1 MRQLPLSL
9 MAGSV
14 ALVLCALAKRNPEGC
29 RAWQLCASREVGRRI
44 CVVAGRQADM
54 KKKLLVAP
62 MLVLATF
69 SCLAADLPDPALTP
83 GAVNPHVTQ
92 ANIGSTVCVKGW
104 TKTVRPPAFY
114 TNRLKKLQIRQYG
127 YSDTDP
133 RDYEEDHLVP
143 LSVGGNPTDPRN
155 LWPEPRNSEWN
166 ADRKSGVRA
175 RPSHPHWHRVAR
187 DWCAGA
193 GVAYFFKQWGAWRPR
208 DDLHGEPRDGLPVRG
223 AKTGASAFLRVD
235 GHWGN
240 LDECSNGQ
248 AQALDRM
255 GKKTAG
261 RVLDGRLY
269 DACPEVQHEFH
280 DQ

>member
-1 MRQLPLSL
+1 
-9 MAGSV
+9 V

-83 GAVNPHVTQ
+83 GAINPHVTQ

-166 ADRKSGVRA
+166 ADRKDELEFALYMGVC
-175 RPSHPHWHRVAR
+175 HDEV
-187 DWCAGA
+187 G
-193 GVAYFFKQWGAWRPR
+193 
-208 DDLHGEPRDGLPVRG
+208 
-223 AKTGASAFLRVD
+223 
-235 GHWGN
+235 
-240 LDECSNGQ
+240 LDEARQ
-248 AQALDRM
+248 AFA
-255 GKKTAG
+255 TNWI
-261 RVLDGRLY
+261 
-269 DACPEVQHEFH
+269 DAYRRYGSLLQRYRYGSA
-280 DQ
+280 D